1 MKLEKTTEVLSRKKI
16 TTKDRLMVGSVI
28 VISLGMMWWIG
39 CFKLPTSVVDL
50 WGLLGLVLVTTV
62 VHEWIHVLFFQCFG
76 KGKAKTRVIRD
87 RKLRALMVYQSNPN
101 VVYTKKQTVWI
112 LLAPFLI
119 ITLVSLGL
127 ERSMIDLWYLRTNM
141 MINIIGSSL
150 DLALIIKLYRDY
162 PTQQTLTYHYV
173 EGEGVEMHLSSH

>member
-1 MKLEKTTEVLSRKKI
+1 MEKTNEVLNRKKI
-16 TTKDRLMVGSVI
+16 TTKDKLMVGSVI
-28 VISLGMMWWIG
+28 VFSLGMMWGIG
-39 CFKLPTSVVDL
+39 CFKFPTSVVDL
-50 WGLLGLVLVTTV
+50 WGLLGLVLVTTIG
-62 VHEWIHVLFFQCFG
+62 HEWIHVLFFQWFG
-76 KGKAKTRVIRD
+76 KGEAKTKVIRN

-101 VVYTKKQTVWI
+101 VVYTKNQTVWI

-127 ERSMIDLWYLRTNM
+127 EWSMIDPWYVRTNM

-162 PTQQTLTYHYV
+162 PLYNRVAYHYV

>member
-1 MKLEKTTEVLSRKKI
+1 MEKTIAVLNRKKI
-16 TTKDRLMVGSVI
+16 TIKDKLMVGSVI
-28 VISLGMMWWIG
+28 VISLGIMWRIG
-39 CFKLPTSVVDL
+39 CFKLPTSVVEL

-62 VHEWIHVLFFQCFG
+62 VHEWIHVLFFQWFG
-76 KGKAKTRVIRD
+76 KGEAKTKVIRD

-112 LLAPFLI
+112 LLAPFSI
-119 ITLVSLGL
+119 ITLISLAL
-127 ERSMIDLWYLRTNM
+127 EWSTMDSWYLRTNM

-173 EGEGVEMHLSSH
+173 EDEGVEMHLSSH